1 MRGGNIQIFRSK
13 NRKNDMKNRKNK
25 QKKRKKYEKQ
35 KYFRKEYGK
44 TGRKKRKK

>member
-1 MRGGNIQIFRSK
+1 MRGGNIQIFRS
-13 NRKNDMKNRKNK
+13 KNDMKNRKNK